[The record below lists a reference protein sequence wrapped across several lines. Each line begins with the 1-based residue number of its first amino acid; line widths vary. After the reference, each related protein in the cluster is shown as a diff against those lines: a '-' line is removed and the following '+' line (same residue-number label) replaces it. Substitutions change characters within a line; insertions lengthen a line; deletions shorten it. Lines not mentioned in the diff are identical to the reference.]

1 MSVELAQLRLAR
13 GRVRCGHCV
22 KSFHAL
28 DYLAERPEEAAGY
41 SPPAVSVQAT
51 DAGSEEDFQ
60 RAELP
65 MLTAPGREASST
77 ARPVQRTGGEPQD
90 RARLRPEP
98 ARAAGSA
105 KSAPHPMPAVL
116 RDDLESRAAA
126 RKASRRAVS
135 FGFASIVLLL
145 VLGGQYAWF
154 MPGDLLARFPQ
165 TRAWLAPF
173 CEHTG
178 CVLPQEL
185 DPGGVELITRDVRI
199 HPDFEG
205 ALLVNATLMN
215 ALPFAQPYPRIQF
228 ILYNYAGESI
238 AERTFEPLE
247 YLQGSAD
254 LTHGM
259 LPKVPV
265 QAVLELLAAE
275 QAAVSF
281 EFRFL

>member
-1 MSVELAQLRLAR
+1 MTGSGTGIHGRFDGPDITGDHDRHQTAFYFLA
-13 GRVRCGHCV
+13 
-22 KSFHAL
+22 
-28 DYLAERPEEAAGY
+28 
-41 SPPAVSVQAT
+41 T
-51 DAGSEEDFQ
+51 
-60 RAELP
+60 
-65 MLTAPGREASST
+65 
-77 ARPVQRTGGEPQD
+77 
-90 RARLRPEP
+90 
-98 ARAAGSA
+98 
-105 KSAPHPMPAVL
+105 
-116 RDDLESRAAA
+116 
-126 RKASRRAVS
+126 
-135 FGFASIVLLL
+135 
-145 VLGGQYAWF
+145 
-154 MPGDLLARFPQ
+154 
-165 TRAWLAPF
+165 
-173 CEHTG
+173 
-178 CVLPQEL
+178 QEL

-228 ILYNYAGESI
+228 ILYNVAGEII
-238 AERTFEPLE
+238 AERTFEPSE